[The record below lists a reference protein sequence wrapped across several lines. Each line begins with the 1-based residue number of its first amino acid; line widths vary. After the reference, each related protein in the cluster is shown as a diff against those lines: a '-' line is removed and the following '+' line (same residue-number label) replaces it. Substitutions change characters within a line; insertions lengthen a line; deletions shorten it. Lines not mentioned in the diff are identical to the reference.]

1 LLPGTG
7 SSGEVALTV
16 TFYGEID
23 VVALEL
29 LLLGFGSSGDVSL
42 TVAVLVMVP
51 FVVGFAEM
59 LIVAVPAG
67 IMGVGM
73 VVSLL
78 LAGRAPRLT
87 MNREGIS
94 VDSDGRHWQC
104 AWADVV
110 SVGAVGD
117 MAQLPGRPVLVATL
131 GPEAPPVGRL
141 ISSPP
146 ASLPDADMVVMIDLT
161 EIVGD
166 REEAIAAARNISGTK
181 WRA

>member
-1 LLPGTG
+1 MLDNQEILRVRAGARRR
-7 SSGEVALTV
+7 EMLAYLVLDAVAAILS
-16 TFYGEID
+16 FKF
-23 VVALEL
+23 ALGHGWSPYL
-29 LLLGFGSSGDVSL
+29 FL
-42 TVAVLVMVP
+42 
-51 FVVGFAEM
+51 

-104 AWADVV
+104 AWAHVV
-110 SVGAVGD
+110 SVGVVRD
-117 MAQLPGRPVLVATL
+117 LAQLPGRPVLVATL